1 MAEVQVEL
9 TSEEESR
16 TKWEQLLRGKSVAVN
31 EPVPVEEESAEAVE
45 VVEDIVPEVIEDS
58 PEAVLARLFK
68 SMVKGVKE

>member
-16 TKWEQLLRGKSVAVN
+16 SKWESLLLGKTQVVD
-31 EPVPVEEESAEAVE
+31 EPVPAVEEITEVESTEAVLE
-45 VVEDIVPEVIEDS
+45 VVEDS
-58 PEAVLARLFK
+58 PESVLSQLFK

>member
-16 TKWEQLLRGKSVAVN
+16 IKWESLLLGKTQAVV
-31 EPVPVEEESAEAVE
+31 EPVPVEEQITEIEGTVE
-45 VVEDIVPEVIEDS
+45 VPEEIEDS
-58 PEAVLARLFK
+58 PEAVLSQLFK